1 MCSIDY
7 QSMLKDSL
15 FDFTKKGLLE
25 GLKFY
30 LKTHPSYF
38 TVNTK
43 NDKGYSL
50 LAVGI
55 TFGHDD
61 IVDYLIEEGADTYH
75 QVQDGKTI
83 LHIAA
88 FFGRFT
94 MIHKL
99 LGEDGSLLNQQT
111 STGKTPLYY
120 SCQNG
125 YYLATTALLKSG
137 ANVNISDKN
146 GITPIYL
153 SCLQGSLWNIN
164 SLIDYGA
171 NLEFVTKDGFTPLLI
186 ACQFKKLNVIN
197 ILLQKGADVN
207 HSSTDGILSPINTL
221 AGYGSDIILEKLIT
235 NYRARINVDESLF
248 SPLYFAAKNDRFS
261 TMKLLVKNGAVLDL
275 RTKSLIEE
283 KIRTGNSK
291 SIDVLQKFLDYNE
304 LQDFLSDIEWNIEDQ
319 ETLMDYTN
327 DIFGK
332 DFFLIEQ
339 TNDWVNIDKIAGKR
353 EMNISQNTERPTKR
367 SCK

>member
-15 FDFTKKGLLE
+15 FDFTKKGLLG

-30 LKTHPSYF
+30 LKTHPCYF

-43 NDKGYSL
+43 NEKGYSL
-50 LAVGI
+50 LAVAVI
-55 TFGHDD
+55 FGHDD
-61 IVDYLIEEGADTYH
+61 IVEYLIKEGADIHH

-99 LGEDGSLLNQQT
+99 LGEDGSLLNKQT

-137 ANVNISDKN
+137 ANVNIPDKN

-153 SCLQGSLWNIN
+153 SCQQGSLWNIN
-164 SLIDYGA
+164 TLINYGA
-171 NLEFVTKDGFTPLLI
+171 NLEYVTKDGFTPLLL
-186 ACQFKKLNVIN
+186 ACQLKKWNVIN
-197 ILLQKGADVN
+197 ILLQKGACVN
-207 HSSTDGILSPINTL
+207 HSSTDGILSPVKTL

-235 NYRARINVDESLF
+235 DFKAEINVDESLF
-248 SPLYFAAKNDRFS
+248 SPLYCATKNDRFS

-291 SIDVLQKFLDYNE
+291 SIDFLQKFLDYKE
-304 LQDFLSDIEWNIEDQ
+304 IHDFLSDIEWNKEDQ

-332 DFFLIEQ
+332 DFFLTEQ
-339 TNDWVNIDKIAGKR
+339 TNDWINVACKR